1 MANYTV
7 TPTAQTLEDIMGTDF
22 DDSKSYNIHVNQ
34 CAPGVLQVI
43 PATKTGA
50 EIDPYDGSRGLEYP
64 AFSDLS
70 NIADADEIYFKSSSN
85 SSIDIY
91 VEEVSA

>member
-7 TPTAQTLEDIMGTDF
+7 TSTAQTLEDIMGTDF

-34 CAPGVLQVI
+34 CSPAVLQFI
-43 PATKTGA
+43 PGTKTGGTLDA
-50 EIDPYDGSRGLEYP
+50 YDGSRGIEYP
-64 AFSDLS
+64 EYTDLS
-70 NIADADEIYFKSSSN
+70 AVANTDEIYFKSSTN
-85 SSIDIY
+85 NDIDIY